1 MATSTNSYQDL
12 LQYVNH
18 SLDKQV
24 FFNRDELRYVAI
36 NRGLD
41 LYFAL
46 YEIIQRCIFDFF
58 QTLTDVHS
66 MVLWFSK
73 IQFTY
78 VIDIKEIPD
87 AVSGPSHLTQAIFD
101 FLGLVLSNV
110 LNFLSNDNVLLIF

>member
-36 NRGLD
+36 NSGLD

-46 YEIIQRCIFDFF
+46 YEIIQ
-58 QTLTDVHS
+58 
-66 MVLWFSK
+66 
-73 IQFTY
+73 
-78 VIDIKEIPD
+78 
-87 AVSGPSHLTQAIFD
+87 
-101 FLGLVLSNV
+101 
-110 LNFLSNDNVLLIF
+110 